1 VFFIVTNLI
10 NLKIKT
16 LKIVYLFFCTLV
28 FTFYSNS
35 IFGQKKVNIA
45 CVGNGITYGIGVEN
59 RVKNN
64 YPQQLQYLLGANYKV
79 TNFGVVNA
87 PVLNSGINGYSKTA
101 AFKKSHD
108 FNPNIVFIELGL
120 DEIKAADS
128 SIISNITSTLDN
140 FIQSYANLSSRP
152 RIVLLLPLPIF
163 LKDSSLFNN
172 EFIKN
177 KIIPKFQKL
186 AYEKDLEVLD
196 LFSMF
201 IDREDLFLD
210 KVHPSSLGGT
220 LISKRLYE
228 LVKLETDKRSPIFE
242 RIKEQKVMSSF
253 YGYACA
259 DFAYKNRNC
268 KVVSPKKVADGQP
281 WIWRA
286 RFWGHE
292 PQTDIALLE
301 RGFHLVYMD
310 VAEMYGNEESVK
322 LWNQFYDYMQ
332 NVGMA
337 KKVVLEGMSRGGIYA
352 YNWALQNATKVAA
365 VYADAPVLDMKSWP
379 GGLGKGPGS
388 KNDWSIFKNDFNL
401 TEEQAKNFKNSP
413 LDNTELIAKGGYPML
428 HVVGDADE
436 VVPVDE
442 NTNPFEVRI
451 KNAGGDITVIHKNGI
466 GHHPHSLANPTPI
479 VDFILK
485 STGYKTKFSIIPTP
499 SAEYRSA
506 AGWKEGTDWWVQNEE
521 INQLLNAEKKLDIIF
536 LGNSI
541 TQGIGGDRPSVTY
554 KAGKPYFEKAFN
566 EFRWVVAG
574 ISGDRTQHLLW
585 RLKNGNYA
593 SSHPKLLVLT
603 IGVNNFNEDSG
614 EETADGIKLILDWLK
629 VNMPQTKVLLIGPLP
644 TGLHPN
650 SSNRIK
656 YDIVHSIIKNYKSPQ
671 VTYMP
676 LTKYFIKQDGELDTN
691 YCSGDGIHLIEPGYE
706 LWASLLKEAVV
717 EILK

>member
-1 VFFIVTNLI
+1 MHKIYIRINFVLI
-10 NLKIKT
+10 GI
-16 LKIVYLFFCTLV
+16 
-28 FTFYSNS
+28 
-35 IFGQKKVNIA
+35 IFSLSSFAQNIVNIA
-45 CVGNGITYGIGVEN
+45 SLGNGVTFGIGVEN

-79 TNFGVVNA
+79 ENFGVVNA
-87 PVLNSGINGYSKTA
+87 PLLSTDINGYSKTA

-120 DEIKAADS
+120 DEIKASDTAV
-128 SIISNITSTLDN
+128 ISNFTITLEG
-140 FIQSYANLSSRP
+140 IVQSYTNLSSRP

-177 KIIPKFQKL
+177 KIIPKIQKL

-228 LVKLETDKRSPIFE
+228 LVKLNTAKTSVVFSKIQEEKSI
-242 RIKEQKVMSSF
+242 SSF
-253 YGYACA
+253 YGYTCA
-259 DFAYKNRNC
+259 DFTFKNRNC
-268 KVVSPKKVADGQP
+268 KIVSPKKVADGQP

-337 KKVVLEGMSRGGIYA
+337 KKVVLEAMSRGGIYA

-388 KNDWSIFKNDFNL
+388 KNDWTIFKNDFNL
-401 TEEQAKNFKNSP
+401 TEEQAKIFKNSP
-413 LDNTELIAKGGYPML
+413 LDNAELIVKGGYPML
-428 HVVGDADE
+428 HVVGDADD

-451 KNAGGDITVIHKNGI
+451 KNAGGDITVIHKKGI

-521 INQLLNAEKKLDIIF
+521 INQLLKAEKKLDIIF

-644 TGLHPN
+644 SGLHPN

-656 YDIVHSIIKNYKSPQ
+656 FDIVHSIIKDYSSPQ

-676 LTKYFIKQDGELDTN
+676 LTQYFIKQDGELDTN
-691 YCSGDGIHLIEPGYE
+691 YCSGDGIHLIEPGYA
-706 LWASLLKEAVV
+706 LWASLLKEAVEEV
-717 EILK
+717 LK

>member
-1 VFFIVTNLI
+1 
-10 NLKIKT
+10 
-16 LKIVYLFFCTLV
+16 
-28 FTFYSNS
+28 
-35 IFGQKKVNIA
+35 
-45 CVGNGITYGIGVEN
+45 
-59 RVKNN
+59 
-64 YPQQLQYLLGANYKV
+64 
-79 TNFGVVNA
+79 
-87 PVLNSGINGYSKTA
+87 
-101 AFKKSHD
+101 
-108 FNPNIVFIELGL
+108 
-120 DEIKAADS
+120 
-128 SIISNITSTLDN
+128 
-140 FIQSYANLSSRP
+140 
-152 RIVLLLPLPIF
+152 
-163 LKDSSLFNN
+163 
-172 EFIKN
+172 
-177 KIIPKFQKL
+177 
-186 AYEKDLEVLD
+186 
-196 LFSMF
+196 
-201 IDREDLFLD
+201 
-210 KVHPSSLGGT
+210 
-220 LISKRLYE
+220 
-228 LVKLETDKRSPIFE
+228 
-242 RIKEQKVMSSF
+242 
-253 YGYACA
+253 
-259 DFAYKNRNC
+259 
-268 KVVSPKKVADGQP
+268 VADGQP

-352 YNWALQNATKVAA
+352 YNWALQNPNKVAA

-388 KNDWSIFKNDFNL
+388 KNDWTLFKNDFNL

-671 VTYMP
+671 VTYLP
-676 LTKYFIKQDGELDTN
+676 LTQYFIKQDGELDTN
-691 YCSGDGIHLIEPGYE
+691 YCSGDGIHLIEPGYA
-706 LWASLLKEAVV
+706 LWASLLKEAVGEV
-717 EILK
+717 LK

>member
-1 VFFIVTNLI
+1 MSKVYIRIKLLLI
-10 NLKIKT
+10 GLI
-16 LKIVYLFFCTLV
+16 F
-28 FTFYSNS
+28 SGS
-35 IFGQKKVNIA
+35 IFAQKFVNIA
-45 CVGNGITYGIGVEN
+45 CIGNGVTHGVGVEN
-59 RVKNN
+59 REKNN
-64 YPQQLQYLLGANYKV
+64 FPQQLQYLLGSSYKV

-87 PVLNSGINGYSKTA
+87 PVLSNGLHGYNKTA
-101 AFKKSHD
+101 AFKKSQTS
-108 FNPNIVFIELGL
+108 NPNIVFVELGL
-120 DEIKAADS
+120 DEIKATDTAV
-128 SIISNITSTLDN
+128 ISNFTITLEG
-140 FIQSYANLSSRP
+140 IVQSYANLSTRP

-172 EFIKN
+172 SVIKN
-177 KIIPKFQKL
+177 KIIPKIQKI
-186 AYEKDLEVLD
+186 AFEKNIELLD

-201 IDREDLFLD
+201 IDKQDLFLD

-228 LVKLETDKRSPIFE
+228 LVKLASEKPSPVFE
-242 RIKEQKVMSSF
+242 KMKEQKVMSSF
-253 YGYACA
+253 YGYSCA
-259 DFAYKNRNC
+259 DFTYKNRNC
-268 KVVSPKKVADGQP
+268 KIVSPKTFADGQP
-281 WIWRA
+281 WVWRA

-301 RGFHLVYMD
+301 RGFHIAYMD
-310 VAEMYGNEESVK
+310 VAEMYGNEESIK
-322 LWNQFYDYMQ
+322 LWNSFYDYMQ
-332 NVGMA
+332 VVGMS

-352 YNWALQNATKVAA
+352 YNWALQNPNKVAA

-388 KNDWSIFKNDFNL
+388 KDDWTIFKNDFNL
-401 TEEQAKNFKNSP
+401 TEEQAKIFKNSP
-413 LDNTELIAKGGYPML
+413 LDNAELIAKGGYPML

-451 KNAGGDITVIHKNGI
+451 KSAGGDITVLHKKGI

-521 INQLLNAEKKLDIIF
+521 INQLLKAEKKLDIIF

-541 TQGIGGDRPSVTY
+541 TQGIGGNRPSVTY

-574 ISGDRTQHLLW
+574 ISGDRTQHILW
-585 RLKNGNYA
+585 RLQNGNYA

-614 EETADGIKLILDWLK
+614 EETADGIKLILDWLQ
-629 VNMPQTKVLLIGPLP
+629 VNMPETKVLLIGPLP

-656 YDIVHSIIKNYKSPQ
+656 YDIVHTIIKNYTSPQ
-671 VTYMP
+671 VTYLP
-676 LTKYFIKQDGELDTN
+676 LTQYFIKQDGELDTK
-691 YCSGDGIHLIEPGYE
+691 YWSGDGIHVIEPGYE
-706 LWASLLKEAVV
+706 LWARLMKEAVGGV
-717 EILK
+717 LK

>member
-1 VFFIVTNLI
+1 MFFIVTNLI

-16 LKIVYLFFCTLV
+16 LKIVYLFYCTLV

-64 YPQQLQYLLGANYKV
+64 YPQQFQYLLGANYKV

-87 PVLNSGINGYSKTA
+87 PVLNSGINGYTKTA

-108 FNPNIVFIELGL
+108 FNPNIVFVELGL
-120 DEIKAADS
+120 DAIKS
-128 SIISNITSTLDN
+128 SDTAFISNFTNTLEG
-140 FIQSYANLSSRP
+140 IVQSYTNLSARP

-177 KIIPKFQKL
+177 KIIPKIQKL

-413 LDNTELIAKGGYPML
+413 LDNAELIAKGGYPML

-451 KNAGGDITVIHKNGI
+451 KNAGGDITVIHKKGI

-603 IGVNNFNEDSG
+603 IGVNNFNEDAG

-656 YDIVHSIIKNYKSPQ
+656 YDIVHSIIKDYSSPQ
-671 VTYMP
+671 VTYLP
-676 LTKYFIKQDGELDTN
+676 LTKYFIKQNGDLDTN
-691 YCSGDGIHLIEPGYE
+691 YCSGDGIHLIEPGYA
-706 LWASLLKEAVV
+706 LWASLLKEAVGEV
-717 EILK
+717 LK

>member
-1 VFFIVTNLI
+1 MSKVYIRIKLLLI
-10 NLKIKT
+10 GLI
-16 LKIVYLFFCTLV
+16 F
-28 FTFYSNS
+28 SGS
-35 IFGQKKVNIA
+35 IFAQKFVNIA
-45 CVGNGITYGIGVEN
+45 CIGNGVTHGVGVEN
-59 RVKNN
+59 REKNN
-64 YPQQLQYLLGANYKV
+64 FPQQLQYLLGSSYKV

-87 PVLNSGINGYSKTA
+87 PVLSNGVNGYNKTA
-101 AFKKSHD
+101 AFKKSQTG
-108 FNPNIVFIELGL
+108 NPNIVFVELGL
-120 DEIKAADS
+120 DEIKATDTAVIS
-128 SIISNITSTLDN
+128 SFTITLEG
-140 FIQSYANLSSRP
+140 IVQSYANLSTRP

-163 LKDSSLFNN
+163 LNDSSLLNN
-172 EFIKN
+172 SVIKN
-177 KIIPKFQKL
+177 KIIPKIQKI
-186 AYEKDLEVLD
+186 AFEKNLEVLD

-201 IDREDLFLD
+201 IDKQDLFLD

-228 LVKLETDKRSPIFE
+228 LVKLASEKPSPVFE
-242 RIKEQKVMSSF
+242 KMKEQKVMSSF
-253 YGYACA
+253 YGYSCA
-259 DFAYKNRNC
+259 DFTYKNRNC
-268 KVVSPKKVADGQP
+268 KIVSPKTFADGQP
-281 WIWRA
+281 WVWRA

-301 RGFHLVYMD
+301 RGFHIAYMD
-310 VAEMYGNEESVK
+310 VAEMYGNEESIK
-322 LWNQFYDYMQ
+322 LWNSFYDYMQ
-332 NVGMA
+332 VVGMS

-352 YNWALQNATKVAA
+352 YNWALQNPNKVAA

-388 KNDWSIFKNDFNL
+388 KDDWIVFKNDFNL
-401 TEEQAKNFKNSP
+401 TEEQAKIFKNSP
-413 LDNTELIAKGGYPML
+413 LDNAELIATGGYPML

-451 KNAGGDITVIHKNGI
+451 KSAGGDITVIHKKGI
-466 GHHPHSLANPTPI
+466 GHHPHSLANPTLI

-521 INQLLNAEKKLDIIF
+521 INQLLKAEKKLDIIF

-541 TQGIGGDRPSVTY
+541 TQGIGGNRPSVTY

-574 ISGDRTQHLLW
+574 ISGDRTQHILW
-585 RLKNGNYA
+585 RLQNGNYA

-614 EETADGIKLILDWLK
+614 EETADGIKLILDWLQ
-629 VNMPQTKVLLIGPLP
+629 VNMPETKVLLIGPLP

-656 YDIVHSIIKNYKSPQ
+656 YDVVHTIIKNYASPQ
-671 VTYMP
+671 VSYLP
-676 LTKYFIKQDGELDTN
+676 LTQYFIKQDGELDTK

-706 LWASLLKEAVV
+706 LWARLLKEAVGKV
-717 EILK
+717 LK

>member
-108 FNPNIVFIELGL
+108 FNPNIVFAELGL

-152 RIVLLLPLPIF
+152 RIILLLPSPIF

-177 KIIPKFQKL
+177 KIIPKIQKL

-242 RIKEQKVMSSF
+242 KIKEQKVMSSF

-259 DFAYKNRNC
+259 DFTYKNRNC

-352 YNWALQNATKVAA
+352 YNWALQNPNKVAA

-388 KNDWSIFKNDFNL
+388 KNDWTLFKNDFNL

-671 VTYMP
+671 VTYLP
-676 LTKYFIKQDGELDTN
+676 LTQYFIKQDGELDTN
-691 YCSGDGIHLIEPGYE
+691 YCSGDGIHLIEPGYA
-706 LWASLLKEAVV
+706 LWASLLKEAVGEV
-717 EILK
+717 LK

>member
-1 VFFIVTNLI
+1 MFFIVTNLI

-152 RIVLLLPLPIF
+152 RIILLLPSPIF

-177 KIIPKFQKL
+177 KIIPKIQKL

-259 DFAYKNRNC
+259 DFTYKNRNC

-301 RGFHLVYMD
+301 RGFHIVYMD
-310 VAEMYGNEESVK
+310 VAEMYGNEASIL
-322 LWNQFYDYMQ
+322 LWNQFYDYMH
-332 NVGMA
+332 NIGMS

-352 YNWALQNATKVAA
+352 YNWALQNPNKVAA

-388 KNDWSIFKNDFNL
+388 KDDWTIFKNDFNI
-401 TEEQAKNFKNSP
+401 TEDQAKNFKNSP
-413 LDNTELIAKGGYPML
+413 LDNAELIAKGGYPML

-451 KNAGGDITVIHKNGI
+451 KNAGGDITVIHKKGI

-485 STGYKTKFSIIPTP
+485 STGYKTKFSVIPTP

-506 AGWKEGTDWWVQNEE
+506 AGWKKGTDWWVQDDD
-521 INQLLNAEKKLDIIF
+521 INKLLTAEKKLDIIF

-614 EETADGIKLILDWLK
+614 EETADGIKLILDWLQ
-629 VNMPQTKVLLIGPLP
+629 VNMPETKVLLIGPLP

-656 YDIVHSIIKNYKSPQ
+656 YDMVHSIIKNYASPQ
-671 VTYMP
+671 VSYLP
-676 LTKYFIKQDGELDTN
+676 LTKYFIKQDGKLDTN
-691 YCSGDGIHLIEPGYE
+691 YCSGDGIHLIEPGYA

-717 EILK
+717 EVLK

>member
-1 VFFIVTNLI
+1 MNKVCIRIKFLLI
-10 NLKIKT
+10 GLI
-16 LKIVYLFFCTLV
+16 F
-28 FTFYSNS
+28 SGS
-35 IFGQKKVNIA
+35 IFAQKVVNIA
-45 CVGNGITYGIGVEN
+45 CIGNGVTYGIGVEN
-59 RVKNN
+59 REKNN
-64 YPQQLQYLLGANYKV
+64 FPQQLQYLLGANYKV
-79 TNFGVVNA
+79 TNFGVANA
-87 PVLNSGINGYSKTA
+87 PVLSNGLNSYTKTA
-101 AFKKSHD
+101 AFKKSQTI
-108 FNPNIVFIELGL
+108 NPNIVFVELGL
-120 DEIKAADS
+120 DEIKATDTAV
-128 SIISNITSTLDN
+128 ISNFTNTLEG
-140 FIQSYANLSSRP
+140 IVQSYANLSARP
-152 RIVLLLPLPIF
+152 RVVLLLPLPIF
-163 LKDSSLFNN
+163 LNDSSLLNN
-172 EFIKN
+172 SVIKN
-177 KIIPKFQKL
+177 KIIPKIQKI
-186 AYEKDLEVLD
+186 AFEKNLEVLD

-201 IDREDLFLD
+201 IDKQDLFLD

-220 LISKRLYE
+220 LISKWLYE
-228 LVKLETDKRSPIFE
+228 IVKLDTKKRSPVFE
-242 RIKEQKVMSSF
+242 KIKEQKVISSF
-253 YGYACA
+253 YGYLCA
-259 DFAYKNRNC
+259 DFTYKNRNC
-268 KVVSPKKVADGQP
+268 KVVSPKTVTDGQP
-281 WIWRA
+281 WVWRA

-301 RGFHLVYMD
+301 RGFHIVYMD
-310 VAEMYGNEESVK
+310 VAEMYGNEESIK
-322 LWNQFYDYMQ
+322 LWNSFYDYMQ
-332 NVGMA
+332 NVGMS

-352 YNWALQNATKVAA
+352 YNWALQNPNKVAA

-388 KNDWSIFKNDFNL
+388 KDDWTIFKNDFNL
-401 TEEQAKNFKNSP
+401 TEEQAKNFKNNP
-413 LDNTELIAKGGYPML
+413 LDNAELIAKGGYPIL

-442 NTNPFEVRI
+442 NTNPFETRI
-451 KNAGGDITVIHKNGI
+451 KNAGGDISVIHKKGI

-506 AGWKEGTDWWVQNEE
+506 AGWKEGTDWWVQHEE
-521 INQLLNAEKKLDIIF
+521 INQLLKAEKKLDIIF

-554 KAGKPYFEKAFN
+554 KAGRPYFDKAFN
-566 EFRWVVAG
+566 NFRWVVAG

-585 RLKNGNYA
+585 RLQNGNYA

-656 YDIVHSIIKNYKSPQ
+656 YDIVHAIIKNYASPQ
-671 VTYMP
+671 VTYLP

-706 LWASLLKEAVV
+706 LWAKLLKETVGEV
-717 EILK
+717 LK

>member
-1 VFFIVTNLI
+1 MHKVDTTIKFILI
-10 NLKIKT
+10 GLALSYSSFAQN
-16 LKIVYLFFCTLV
+16 IV
-28 FTFYSNS
+28 
-35 IFGQKKVNIA
+35 KVA
-45 CVGNGITYGIGVEN
+45 CIGNGVTFGIGVEN
-59 RVKNN
+59 REKNN
-64 YPQQLQYLLGANYKV
+64 FPQQLQYLLGENYKV

-87 PVLNSGINGYSKTA
+87 PLLNTGNAGYVKTE
-101 AFKKSHD
+101 AFKKSQAILPD
-108 FNPNIVFIELGL
+108 IVFLELGL
-120 DEIKAADS
+120 DEIKSMDTVLV
-128 SIISNITSTLDN
+128 SNITNTIESFVD
-140 FIQSYANLSSRP
+140 SYLKLSSHP
-152 RIVLLLPLPIF
+152 RVVILLPLPIF
-163 LKDSSLFNN
+163 LNDSSLLNN
-172 EFIKN
+172 SVIKN
-177 KIIPKFQKL
+177 KIIPKIQKI
-186 AYEKDLEVLD
+186 AYEKNLEVLD

-201 IDREDLFLD
+201 IDKQDLFLD

-228 LVKLETDKRSPIFE
+228 LVKLDAEKRSPVFE
-242 RIKEQKVMSSF
+242 KIKEQKVISSF
-253 YGYACA
+253 YGYSCA
-259 DFAYKNRNC
+259 DFTFKNRNC
-268 KVVSPKKVADGQP
+268 KVVSPKRVAKGQP
-281 WIWRA
+281 WVWRA

-301 RGFHLVYMD
+301 RGFHIAYMD
-310 VAEMYGNEESVK
+310 VAEMYGNEESIK
-322 LWNQFYDYMQ
+322 LWNSFYDYMQ
-332 NVGMA
+332 VVGMS

-352 YNWALQNATKVAA
+352 YNWALQNPNKVAA

-401 TEEQAKNFKNSP
+401 TEEQAKIFKNSP
-413 LDNTELIAKGGYPML
+413 LDNAELIAKGGYPML

-451 KNAGGDITVIHKNGI
+451 KSAGGDITVIHKKGI

-506 AGWKEGTDWWVQNEE
+506 AGWKEGTDWWVQHEE
-521 INQLLNAEKKLDIIF
+521 INQLLKAEKKLDIIF

-541 TQGIGGDRPSVTY
+541 TQGIGGNRPSVTY

-566 EFRWVVAG
+566 EFHWVVAG
-574 ISGDRTQHLLW
+574 ISGDRTQHILW
-585 RLKNGNYA
+585 RLQNGNYA

-629 VNMPQTKVLLIGPLP
+629 VNMPETKVLLIGPLP

-656 YDIVHSIIKNYKSPQ
+656 YDVVHTIIKNYASPQ
-671 VTYMP
+671 VSYLP
-676 LTKYFIKQDGELDTN
+676 LTQYFIKQDGELDTK

-706 LWASLLKEAVV
+706 LWAKLLKEAVGGV
-717 EILK
+717 LK

>member
-1 VFFIVTNLI
+1 MNTIYIRIKFLLI
-10 NLKIKT
+10 GLI
-16 LKIVYLFFCTLV
+16 FCG
-28 FTFYSNS
+28 S
-35 IFGQKKVNIA
+35 IFGQKIVNIA
-45 CVGNGITYGIGVEN
+45 CIGNGVTYGIGVEN
-59 RVKNN
+59 REKNN
-64 YPQQLQYLLGANYKV
+64 FPQQLQYLLGVNYKV
-79 TNFGVVNA
+79 INLGVVNT
-87 PVLNSGINGYSKTA
+87 PVLSNGVNGYNKTA
-101 AFKKSHD
+101 AFKKSKTI
-108 FNPNIVFIELGL
+108 NPDIVFVELGL
-120 DEIKAADS
+120 DEIKS
-128 SIISNITSTLDN
+128 SDTAFISNFTNTLEG
-140 FIQSYANLSSRP
+140 IVQSYANLSERP
-152 RIVLLLPLPIF
+152 RIVLFLPLPIF
-163 LKDSSLFNN
+163 LNDSSLLNN
-172 EFIKN
+172 SVIKN
-177 KIIPKFQKL
+177 KIIPKIQKI
-186 AYEKDLEVLD
+186 AFEKNIEVLD
-196 LFSMF
+196 LFSMY
-201 IDREDLFLD
+201 IDKQDLFLD
-210 KVHPSSLGGT
+210 KIHPSSLGGT

-228 LVKLETDKRSPIFE
+228 LVKLDPVKRSSVFE
-242 RIKEQKVMSSF
+242 KIKEQKVISSF
-253 YGYACA
+253 YGYSCA
-259 DFAYKNRNC
+259 DFTFKNRNC
-268 KVVSPKKVADGQP
+268 KVVSPKRVAKGQP
-281 WIWRA
+281 WVWRA

-301 RGFHLVYMD
+301 RGFHIAYMD
-310 VAEMYGNEESVK
+310 VAEMYGNDESVK

-332 NVGMA
+332 IIGMS

-352 YNWALQNATKVAA
+352 YNWALQNPTKLAA

-388 KNDWSIFKNDFNL
+388 KDDWSIFKNDFNL
-401 TEEQAKNFKNSP
+401 TEEQAKIFKNSP
-413 LDNTELIAKGGYPML
+413 LDNAELIAKGGYPML

-451 KNAGGDITVIHKNGI
+451 KSAGGDITVIHKKGI

-506 AGWKEGTDWWVQNEE
+506 AGWKEGTDWWVQHEE
-521 INQLLNAEKKLDIIF
+521 INQLLKAEKKLDIIF

-541 TQGIGGDRPSVTY
+541 TQGIGGNRPSVTY

-566 EFRWVVAG
+566 EFHWVVAG
-574 ISGDRTQHLLW
+574 ISGDRTQHILW
-585 RLKNGNYA
+585 RLQNGDYA
-593 SSHPKLLVLT
+593 SSKPKLLVLT

-629 VNMPQTKVLLIGPLP
+629 VNMPETKVLLIGPLP

-656 YDIVHSIIKNYKSPQ
+656 YDMVHSIIKNYASPK
-671 VTYMP
+671 VSYLP

-706 LWASLLKEAVV
+706 LWARLLKEAVGKV
-717 EILK
+717 LK

>member
-1 VFFIVTNLI
+1 MNTIYIRIKFLLI
-10 NLKIKT
+10 WLI
-16 LKIVYLFFCTLV
+16 F
-28 FTFYSNS
+28 SGS
-35 IFGQKKVNIA
+35 IFGQKLVNIA
-45 CVGNGITYGIGVEN
+45 CIGNGVTYGIGVEN
-59 RVKNN
+59 REKNN
-64 YPQQLQYLLGANYKV
+64 FPQQLQYLLGVNYKV

-87 PVLNSGINGYSKTA
+87 PVLKSGINGYSKTA
-101 AFKKSHD
+101 VFKSSHD
-108 FNPNIVFIELGL
+108 FNPNIVFVELGL
-120 DEIKAADS
+120 DEIKS
-128 SIISNITSTLDN
+128 SDTAFISNFTNTLEG
-140 FIQSYANLSSRP
+140 IVQSYANLSARP
-152 RIVLLLPLPIF
+152 RVVLLLPLPIF
-163 LKDSSLFNN
+163 LNDSSLLNN
-172 EFIKN
+172 SVIKN
-177 KIIPKFQKL
+177 KIIPKIQKI
-186 AYEKDLEVLD
+186 AFEKNLEVLD

-201 IDREDLFLD
+201 IDKQDLFLD

-228 LVKLETDKRSPIFE
+228 LVKLDPVNRSSVFE
-242 RIKEQKVMSSF
+242 KIKEQKVISSF
-253 YGYACA
+253 YGYSCA
-259 DFAYKNRNC
+259 DFTFKNRNC
-268 KVVSPKKVADGQP
+268 KVVSPKRVAKGQP
-281 WIWRA
+281 WVWRA

-301 RGFHLVYMD
+301 RGFHIAYMD

-332 NVGMA
+332 IVGMA

-352 YNWALQNATKVAA
+352 YNWALQNPTKVAA

-388 KNDWSIFKNDFNL
+388 KDDWSIFKNDFNL
-401 TEEQAKNFKNSP
+401 TEEQAKIFKNSP
-413 LDNTELIAKGGYPML
+413 LDNAELIAKGGYPIL

-451 KNAGGDITVIHKNGI
+451 KSAGGDITVIHKKGI

-506 AGWKEGTDWWVQNEE
+506 AGWKEGTDWWVQHEE
-521 INQLLNAEKKLDIIF
+521 INQLLKAEKKLDIIF

-541 TQGIGGDRPSVTY
+541 TQGIGGNRPSVTY

-566 EFRWVVAG
+566 EFHWVVAG
-574 ISGDRTQHLLW
+574 ISGDRTQHILW
-585 RLKNGNYA
+585 RLQNVNYA
-593 SSHPKLLVLT
+593 SSKPKLLVLT

-614 EETADGIKLILDWLK
+614 EETADGIKLILDWLQA
-629 VNMPQTKVLLIGPLP
+629 NMPETKVLLIGPLP

-656 YDIVHSIIKNYKSPQ
+656 YDMVHSIIKNYTSAQ
-671 VTYMP
+671 VTYLP

-706 LWASLLKEAVV
+706 LWAKLLKEAVGV
-717 EILK
+717 VLK